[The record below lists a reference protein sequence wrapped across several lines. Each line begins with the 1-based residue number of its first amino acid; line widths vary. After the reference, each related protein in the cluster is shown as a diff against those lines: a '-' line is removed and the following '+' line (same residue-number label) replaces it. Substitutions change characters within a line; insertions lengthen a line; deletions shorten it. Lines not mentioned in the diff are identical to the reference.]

1 MPSSKLQ
8 QLHHSAI
15 ARTRLAP
22 LLTFLNHSTAPR
34 HTPPTQTTGNSQQP
48 THQNPQSGQVAVI
61 VLLLMVV
68 LLTIGLSLASRVT
81 QDIFLTQQQSD
92 SARVFNAAESGAEDA
107 LSQDF
112 STITTPQTGTGTLG
126 NQIVYNYTIIPSQV
140 LERDLKEGDT
150 ATVNVNNTPGNITV
164 EWGKESGCVNS
175 YLIISTYFEEGGQT
189 KVRHDAIAPNGCTRG
204 DNFEETTNQS
214 PPYRS
219 SYDVAGIDNTVL
231 FVRIKAV
238 YNDTSLRVTGLNLP
252 QQYLVRSAAS
262 NPDGT
267 EQRTVEVT
275 RGVSA
280 APAFMD
286 YSLYTTGS
294 IQKNE

>member
-1 MPSSKLQ
+1 MIINLRALISIFSTLKKGLLDDLSLSKKTYTSS
-8 QLHHSAI
+8 
-15 ARTRLAP
+15 
-22 LLTFLNHSTAPR
+22 
-34 HTPPTQTTGNSQQP
+34 
-48 THQNPQSGQVAVI
+48 QSGQVAVI

-112 STITTPQTGTGTLG
+112 SVITGPQSGTGQLG
-126 NQIVYNYTIIPSQV
+126 NDITYNYTIVPSQV

-150 ATVNVNNTPGNITV
+150 ATVFVNNAPLGNITV
-164 EWGKESGCVNS
+164 DWGKRGSCLDS
-175 YLIISTYFEEGGQT
+175 SLIISTYFVEGAQT
-189 KVRHDAIAPNGCTRG
+189 KVRHLAVAPDGCNRN
-204 DNFEETTNQS
+204 DNFDTSTSGTS
-214 PPYRS
+214 PYES
-219 SYDVAGIDNTVL
+219 SFQVGDIDNTVL

-267 EQRTVEVT
+267 EQRTVEVS
-275 RGVSA
+275 RGVSS

-286 YSLYTTGS
+286 YSLYTRGS